1 MGVLFEHTPFLFFVI
16 IYGGISLMEEM
27 SQDDLKLLCSQQYNS
42 PPPIH
47 LIWVSWPILSLR
59 QKVMV
64 VGYLMSLIG
73 LGLLLVSGGTLEY
86 LMGLT

>member
-1 MGVLFEHTPFLFFVI
+1 MI
-16 IYGGISLMEEM
+16 EEI

-42 PPPIH
+42 SPPIH
-47 LIWVSWPILSLR
+47 LIWVSWPILSLG
-59 QKVMV
+59 QKAMV

-73 LGLLLVSGGTLEY
+73 LGLLFVFGGVLEY

>member
-1 MGVLFEHTPFLFFVI
+1 MI
-16 IYGGISLMEEM
+16 EEI

-64 VGYLMSLIG
+64 IGYLMTLIG
-73 LGLLLVSGGTLEY
+73 LGLLLVFGGTLEY